1 MNSYRSG
8 KWAEFLARLYLR
20 LHGYRIVAKNIIV
33 GRGTTAGEIDII
45 ACKHKCLVFVEVK
58 KRRTLDEAAYAITL
72 KQRQRLIKGAAVFAG
87 NHPKYRGCDI
97 RFDAILVKLPFSIK
111 HLPNAWIA

>member
-20 LHGYRIVAKNIIV
+20 LHGYRIVAKNIVV

-45 ACKHKCLVFVEVK
+45 ACKKKCLVLVEVK
-58 KRRTLDEAAYAITL
+58 KRRTLDEAAYAITA
-72 KQRQRLIKGAAVFAG
+72 KQRQRLIRGAGVFIG
-87 NHPKYRGCDI
+87 NQPKYKGYDI
-97 RFDAILVKLPFSIK
+97 RFDAILVKLPFLIK
-111 HLPNAWIA
+111 HLPNAWTA